1 MPTGWS
7 ASAGTT
13 PSRASPVTTSSGAR
27 PAGTCIAAVPA
38 TTGATTVPTTTP
50 RHARGRHHP
59 SRRSGRGSRSPPPT
73 EPVLESGPA
82 SPYRAGG
89 PGGRGCAKGNRVI
102 ASADIVMIVLR
113 FFHIVGGA
121 LWVGSAFLFV
131 AVIGP
136 SAAEVGPSA
145 GPLLQVAVK
154 KRKVAQQIT
163 IFGASAVIAGWLMW
177 LKDLKDYDWNVSNW
191 VFHSGGFGLAL
202 TLGGILATIAF
213 YEGYFHVGKG

>member
-1 MPTGWS
+1 V
-7 ASAGTT
+7 
-13 PSRASPVTTSSGAR
+13 RA
-27 PAGTCIAAVPA
+27 
-38 TTGATTVPTTTP
+38 
-50 RHARGRHHP
+50 
-59 SRRSGRGSRSPPPT
+59 
-73 EPVLESGPA
+73 
-82 SPYRAGG
+82 G

-154 KRKVAQQIT
+154 KRKVATQIT
-163 IFGASAVIAGWLMW
+163 IFATATVVAGWLMW
-177 LKDLKDYDWNVSNW
+177 LKDLRDYDWNVSDW
-191 VFHSGGFGLAL
+191 VFHSGGFGLAI
-202 TLGGILATIAF
+202 TLGAIMATIAY
-213 YEGYFHVGKG
+213 YEGYFHVGKGVEELVDLGAEMAAAEGPPPPEKLARMQSIQESLKKHGQVDIVLLLLTVALMATARYW

>member
-1 MPTGWS
+1 M
-7 ASAGTT
+7 
-13 PSRASPVTTSSGAR
+13 
-27 PAGTCIAAVPA
+27 
-38 TTGATTVPTTTP
+38 
-50 RHARGRHHP
+50 
-59 SRRSGRGSRSPPPT
+59 
-73 EPVLESGPA
+73 
-82 SPYRAGG
+82 
-89 PGGRGCAKGNRVI
+89 I

-154 KRKVAQQIT
+154 KRKVATQIT
-163 IFGASAVIAGWLMW
+163 IFATSTVIAGWLMW
-177 LKDLKDYDWNVSNW
+177 LKDLNDLYDWNVTNW

-202 TLGGILATIAF
+202 TLGGILASIAW
-213 YEGYFHVGKG
+213 YEGFFHVGRGVEELVDLGAELAAAEGPPPPDKVARMQSIQESLKKHGQVDIVLLLLTVTFMATARYW

>member
-1 MPTGWS
+1 M
-7 ASAGTT
+7 
-13 PSRASPVTTSSGAR
+13 
-27 PAGTCIAAVPA
+27 
-38 TTGATTVPTTTP
+38 
-50 RHARGRHHP
+50 
-59 SRRSGRGSRSPPPT
+59 
-73 EPVLESGPA
+73 
-82 SPYRAGG
+82 
-89 PGGRGCAKGNRVI
+89 I

-121 LWVGSAFLFV
+121 LWVGAAFLFV

-154 KRKVAQQIT
+154 KRKAAKLIT

-177 LKDLKDYDWNVSNW
+177 LKNLNDYDWNVSNW
-191 VFHSGGFGLAL
+191 VLHSGGFGLAL

-213 YEGYFHVGKG
+213 YEGYFHVGKGVEELVDLGADMAATEGPPPPEKLARMQSIQASLQKHGQVDIVLLLLTVTLMATARYW